1 MEQSRLREDLNQLR
15 CMAHLPER
23 SFVPQKQLYKLL
35 GRDRV
40 STVIHATDS
49 IPIHRADNVVDIIA
63 KGGRKVFAILSLL
76 KGEEGR
82 IVNFI
87 SHDQF
92 QQSSLD
98 AKLPFSLEMLQDII
112 PDIAA
117 EFYRTQWDLVAPVF
131 SRGVVHREL
140 HDSTRLPFTRE
151 VLIGDGG
158 FGDVYEI
165 ELHADHQ
172 TPDFLSQEDVS
183 I

>member
-1 MEQSRLREDLNQLR
+1 
-15 CMAHLPER
+15 MAHLPER

-40 STVIHATDS
+40 STVIHATNS
-49 IPIHRADNVVDIIA
+49 IPIHRAGNVVDIIA

-82 IVNFI
+82 IVSFI

-98 AKLPFSLEMLQDII
+98 AKLPLPPEMLQEII

-140 HDSTRLPFTRE
+140 HDSTRLPFTQE

-158 FGDVYEI
+158 FGEVYEI